1 MSDTYQP
8 TDTYQPLEQFGGTV
22 LGSFSKGVDGAAS
35 LNFGLSGGANCDT
48 GCRHHP
54 AHYVGA
60 ATRAGICY
68 AKVVELRHDRVQ
80 LADKLA
86 RHEAAAASAI
96 AAKALLELER
106 EELHGRPARPWFRFS
121 TNGALPKPAIALAD
135 RQFLPRFRALLA
147 FNRKRGTPVHLPVES
162 ADKASFYREH
172 AAGLAV
178 VRESIQT
185 PDMSPDTIAG
195 HAIPA
200 GPVSFTAGESVAPG
214 KDKRRRI
221 LAAADAAAKAW
232 AKLTGRKTI
241 VCPAV
246 RVSFLARTKAGK
258 GSRSPAEVDAWR
270 MSAKCGSC
278 KACAWEHVDIVYPAH

>member
-1 MSDTYQP
+1 MATVSTF
-8 TDTYQPLEQFGGTV
+8 QPLEQFGGTV
-22 LGSFSKGVDGAAS
+22 LGSFSKGVEGAAS
-35 LNFGLSGGANCDT
+35 LNFGLSGGANCET
-48 GCRHHP
+48 SCRHHP

-60 ATRAGICY
+60 TNRAGICY

-80 LADKLA
+80 LADKLG

-96 AAKALLELER
+96 AGKALLELER
-106 EELHGRPARPWFRFS
+106 EALHGRPARPWFRIS
-121 TNGALPKPAIALAD
+121 TNGALPKPAAAVSD

-162 ADKASFYREH
+162 ADKAAFYREH
-172 AAGLAV
+172 VGDLAV

-185 PDMSPDTIAG
+185 PDMSPDTIAR

-232 AKLTGRKTI
+232 ARLTGRKTI

-246 RVSFLARTKAGK
+246 RVSFMSRTKAGK
-258 GSRSPAEVDAWR
+258 AGRSPAEVDAWR
-270 MSAKCGSC
+270 SRAKCGSC
-278 KACAWEHVDIVYPAH
+278 TACALAHIDIVYPAH